1 MGAADPAKP
10 PTTRVREFDRFAN
23 KLHSDND
30 SASAESLSF
39 MDLEL
44 NDLNATCTIPY
55 MNDVE
60 LDASIECVTRTG
72 PDGGAL
78 IAVLDAAEQLE
89 ARLEE
94 ALGAVGLSISKF
106 DALEQLMQCER
117 PLTLGDLA
125 GRLRCVRSNVTQLVD
140 RLEADG
146 LVKRGTCSEDR
157 RAIRAK
163 LTSLGQERHA
173 AGVQAI
179 RTVQQ
184 EIADR
189 IDSAQ
194 RAELVRLMRIALG

>member
-1 MGAADPAKP
+1 VAPAKHP
-10 PTTRVREFDRFAN
+10 RIPVPGFDRFPN
-23 KLHSDND
+23 KLHRDDD
-30 SASAESLSF
+30 SAWAESLSF

-44 NDLNATCTIPY
+44 NDLSAGCTIPY
-55 MNDVE
+55 MNNVE
-60 LDASIECVTRTG
+60 LDANIECVTRTG

-78 IAVLDAAEQLE
+78 IAVLEAAEQLE

-163 LTSLGQERHA
+163 LTPLGQERHA

-179 RTVQQ
+179 RAVQQ